1 MDKVDWGPR
10 PPGRGAIEAGESRGE
25 ACDSARRR
33 ADAMAGS
40 QSPAPHR
47 GSTQDFVNSPA
58 GGRARHARGVRFS
71 LEGMHDDPTTDAAC
85 PGPVPS
91 GGRPGAA
98 RGFTLIELLVV
109 IAIIAVLASML
120 LPALSKAKKQ
130 ALAVQCLSNLKQWG
144 VAWMLYADEY
154 NNSFSPGNGV
164 GWARGEWVL
173 ALRNQHEK
181 KPDLL
186 VCPEA
191 RLRRGPGAQETLVSA
206 TSPRAVEYGG
216 PRSMYD
222 FPLPDDTLGRGRLL
236 LSSYGINNWVY
247 NPPPNVAAIQGR
259 PTRYNWRTFDVPEP
273 SMTPLFADSMWRG
286 GGPTHTD
293 PVPAFN
299 GQWSGAGAE
308 FHHFAMQ
315 RHGKGIQ
322 LLFFD
327 GSARAVRTRQLWRL
341 PWHREFNR
349 EHYGKVRF
357 PGWMP

>member
-1 MDKVDWGPR
+1 MPTSDGALARVGRVNKPSSHFMPSTRLDWGVSMIRWRAELREMPDVDPNSDR
-10 PPGRGAIEAGESRGE
+10 SILGPMHVDPTKMAACLRPGRSGV
-25 ACDSARRR
+25 
-33 ADAMAGS
+33 
-40 QSPAPHR
+40 
-47 GSTQDFVNSPA
+47 DF
-58 GGRARHARGVRFS
+58 GGR
-71 LEGMHDDPTTDAAC
+71 
-85 PGPVPS
+85 
-91 GGRPGAA
+91 

-109 IAIIAVLASML
+109 IAIIGVLASML

-130 ALAVQCLSNLKQWG
+130 AVAAQCLSNLRQWG
-144 VAWMLYADEY
+144 IAWMLYADEY

-173 ALRNQHEK
+173 ALRNHHER
-181 KPDLL
+181 KPELL

-191 RLRRGPGAQETLVSA
+191 RLRRGPGGQEVLVPL
-206 TSPRAVEYGG
+206 TSSRAVAYGG

-222 FPLPDDTLGRGRLL
+222 FPLPDDTQGRGRLL

-247 NPPPNVAAIQGR
+247 NPKPNVSDIQGR

-293 PVPAFN
+293 AVPAFN

-322 LLFFD
+322 MLFFD
-327 GSARAVRTRQLWRL
+327 GSVRAVRTRQLWRL

-349 EHYGKVRF
+349 EHHIQVRF